1 MLIDTHCHLTSP
13 PLASRVDDVL
23 DAARR
28 AGVTQFIVPG
38 VDPDDWPAIAAL
50 ARRHAPSVRGA
61 FGIHPMAAD
70 RANPETLALLA
81 DYGREACAIGEI
93 GLDYTLPD
101 VPRELQQAAF
111 RAQIRVAVE
120 TGLPVI
126 LHCRKAFRDLLAIL
140 DEEGVARVRGVMHA
154 FSGSPEVATACL
166 RLGLFIS
173 VAGSVTYPTAVRPV
187 AVVRQVP
194 LDRLLLE
201 TDSPDMTPEPL
212 RGRPNEPAFLRE
224 TARRVAEIKGISA
237 DAVARATTDNAR
249 RLFRLSPF
257 PDNTNNSEVPHVPAP
272 LLPH

>member
-38 VDPDDWPAIAAL
+38 VAPAGWPAIAAL
-50 ARRHAPSVRGA
+50 AREHSPSVRAA
-61 FGIHPMAAD
+61 FGIHPLAAAQ
-70 RANPETLALLA
+70 ANPATLALLA

-101 VPRELQQAAF
+101 LPREVQQAAL
-111 RAQIRVAVE
+111 RAQLRVAVE
-120 TGLPVI
+120 AGLPVM

-140 DEEGVARVRGVMHA
+140 EEEGVARVGGVMHA
-154 FSGSPEVATACL
+154 FSGSPEVAAACL

-187 AVVRQVP
+187 AVARQVP

-201 TDSPDMTPEPL
+201 TDAPDMAPEPH
-212 RGRPNEPAFLRE
+212 RGRTNEPAFLTE
-224 TARRVAEIKGISA
+224 TARKVAEIKGISI
-237 DAVARATTDNAR
+237 DAVARATTANAR
-249 RLFRLSPF
+249 RLFGLSP
-257 PDNTNNSEVPHVPAP
+257 
-272 LLPH
+272 LP